1 MTLRLVSPDRKLFLV
16 GTEDDLKAV
25 GDLYNL
31 TPKQRGNI
39 RQLLGWTG
47 VGNCRG
53 DRNDRTVRY
62 ESENFMISRPAV
74 DRLVRAVDGRL
85 ARALLH
91 SQSSSSRLDQ
101 GRRRR
106 PGSAMRDRVCI
117 RGCASHGR

>member
-62 ESENFMISRPAV
+62 ESESFMLLENIQGTQAWSVSQKWGPAGLPRVPGCQPGCQCGGRMTRARCSRPACL
-74 DRLVRAVDGRL
+74 RT
-85 ARALLH
+85 
-91 SQSSSSRLDQ
+91 
-101 GRRRR
+101 
-106 PGSAMRDRVCI
+106 PGPMD
-117 RGCASHGR
+117 